1 MAESSSNNLLF
12 DETKWFALKHKK
24 RFLRRMLLPEGTFFL
39 FSFYL
44 EPIELLFF
52 NFVLLVLEYQ
62 STFLG
67 VIDGDWLLTTYFFG
81 KNLLTQVV

>member
-24 RFLRRMLLPEGTFFL
+24 GSFEGCYSPKEPFFL

-62 STFLG
+62 SAFLG